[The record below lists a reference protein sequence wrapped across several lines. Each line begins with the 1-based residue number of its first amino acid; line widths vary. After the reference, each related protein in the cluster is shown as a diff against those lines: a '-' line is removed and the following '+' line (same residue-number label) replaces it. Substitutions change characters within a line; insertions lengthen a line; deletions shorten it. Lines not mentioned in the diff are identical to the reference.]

1 MKLPGGRLV
10 RQRVIESS
18 GTALTN
24 ALDAE
29 LTGYARLEPQDT
41 LLLDADGVGVLT
53 FENGV
58 PVVAYHTGTD
68 AGGGAALAD
77 IAAPGPYRLE
87 LYELDGEALSTV
99 HDTPDLRV
107 SPGSPAERLAGDPA
121 LAERTRARAPTE
133 RLDDDSDDA
142 PGAVESF
149 LEDEGKIEAIR
160 EQARQEA
167 QARAEE
173 WGLGDVASASLGETS
188 GDDGD

>member
-1 MKLPGGRLV
+1 MKLPSGRLV
-10 RQRVIESS
+10 RRRVIKNS
-18 GTALTN
+18 GTALAN

-68 AGGGAALAD
+68 SGGGAALAD

-87 LYELDGEALSTV
+87 LYELDGEALSSV
-99 HDTPDLRV
+99 HDVPSFRV

-133 RLDDDSDDA
+133 RLDGSDDT

-160 EQARQEA
+160 EQAREEA

-173 WGLGDVASASLGETS
+173 WGLADVTAAPGETS
-188 GDDGD
+188 QSDGD